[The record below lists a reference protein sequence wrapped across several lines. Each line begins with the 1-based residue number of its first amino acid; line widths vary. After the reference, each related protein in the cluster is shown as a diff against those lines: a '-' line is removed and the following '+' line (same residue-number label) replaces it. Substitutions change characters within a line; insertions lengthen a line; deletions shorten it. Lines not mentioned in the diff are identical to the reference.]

1 MTAVEPA
8 SRPPRTGSCSR
19 PRSSTRTSTC
29 APRAARTRRRSPREP
44 KPQRRAGTARSS
56 RCRTPS
62 PSSTPPPCSRR
73 CVERAREEA
82 VVPTGFTAAISKGQR
97 GEELTEMAEL
107 AAAGA
112 IAFTDDGRPVA
123 SAGLMRR
130 ALAYSA
136 VADRPLALHC
146 EEPTLSRG
154 GQMHEG
160 AVSAELGLRRLAVR
174 RRDRDGRAR
183 PRACARTRSAPCTS
197 STCRPGRRWTRSAGR
212 GARACA

>member
-1 MTAVEPA
+1 MTAIESTATAPDGLVLAPA
-8 SRPPRTGSCSR
+8 FVDPHVHL
-19 PRSSTRTSTC
+19 
-29 APRAARTRRRSPREP
+29 
-44 KPQRRAGTARSS
+44 
-56 RCRTPS
+56 RTPGS
-62 PSSTPPPCSRR
+62 EDEETIASGSEAAAAGGYCAIVAMPNTDPVVDTAPVLQSL
-73 CVERAREEA
+73 VELAREEA

-112 IAFTDDGRPVA
+112 VAFTDDGRPVA

-160 AVSAELGLRRLAVR
+160 AVSAELGLTGWPSVAESLMVERDLALAAYEDRPVHVQHLSARASVAAVR
-174 RRDRDGRAR
+174 RAR
-183 PRACARTRSAPCTS
+183 L
-197 STCRPGRRWTRSAGR
+197 PG
-212 GARACA
+212 